1 MKGFPDLPPIWFLGS
16 AVLSWGVAKRVPL
29 AVLDLPDWLGWGI
42 VAVGFIWAGSAAALF
57 LVKKTPVEP
66 RTTPEVLLVEYHFR
80 FNRNPIYTG
89 MTVMLLGW
97 AVILGA
103 VSAFLPV
110 MVFPFIITRRFVLDE
125 EQQLRVA
132 FGQKARDYFAQ
143 SRRW

>member
-1 MKGFPDLPPIWFLGS
+1 
-16 AVLSWGVAKRVPL
+16 
-29 AVLDLPDWLGWGI
+29 
-42 VAVGFIWAGSAAALF
+42 
-57 LVKKTPVEP
+57 
-66 RTTPEVLLVEYHFR
+66 
-80 FNRNPIYTG
+80 

-110 MVFPFIITRRFVLDE
+110 MVSPFIITRRFVLDE

>member
-16 AVLSWGVAKRVPL
+16 ALLSWVIAKRVPL

-42 VAVGFIWAGSAAALF
+42 FAVGFIWAGSAAALF

-97 AVILGA
+97 AVVLGA

-110 MVFPFIITRRFVLDE
+110 MAFPFIITSRFILDE

-132 FGQKARDYFAQ
+132 FGQMARDYLAR